1 MKRVVILGNFDG
13 VHIGHQ
19 NLIKEAI
26 KYANSHNLESV
37 VYTFSTL
44 PSNKKYLMTV
54 DEKISAIKDLGVDR
68 VYVEDFFDVK
78 NYTPQEFVK
87 EILKGKLNAIK
98 VFCGYNYTFGNNK
111 SGNVNLLSELIDTTV
126 INEIKVDGIRT
137 SSSTIREYIENGN
150 LELANKLLGKPFQ
163 ICGEVIHGKKL
174 GRVLGFPTA
183 NIRPNALKINI
194 PLGVYG
200 VKLKIEGYDKIY
212 TAIMNIGRTPTIT
225 NNNQVISETNILDFN
240 EDIYGKKITVYLY
253 KMIREEKKF
262 ENIEKLKEQMTKDK
276 QYWRSIANAYN

>member
-44 PSNKKYLMTV
+44 PSNKKYIMTV

>member
-1 MKRVVILGNFDG
+1 MD
-13 VHIGHQ
+13 
-19 NLIKEAI
+19 
-26 KYANSHNLESV
+26 
-37 VYTFSTL
+37 
-44 PSNKKYLMTV
+44 
-54 DEKISAIKDLGVDR
+54 
-68 VYVEDFFDVK
+68 
-78 NYTPQEFVK
+78 
-87 EILKGKLNAIK
+87 
-98 VFCGYNYTFGNNK
+98 NYTFGNNK

>member
-26 KYANSHNLESV
+26 KYAKMNNLESI

-44 PSNKKYLMTV
+44 PSNKKYIMTV
-54 DEKISAIKDLGVDR
+54 DEKIESIKDLGVDR
-68 VYVEDFFDVK
+68 VYIEDFFNVK
-78 NYTPQEFVK
+78 NYTPNEFVT
-87 EILKGKLNAIK
+87 EILKGKLKAVK

-111 SGNVNLLSELIDTTV
+111 SGNVDLLSNLIDTTI
-126 INEIKVDGIRT
+126 INEVKVDDIRT
-137 SSSTIREYIENGN
+137 SSSIIREYIESGN
-150 LELANKLLGKPFQ
+150 LELANKLLGKPFK

-174 GRVLGFPTA
+174 GRTLGFPTA
-183 NIRPNALKINI
+183 NIRPNALKIGV

-200 VKLKIEGYDKIY
+200 VKIKIEGYDKLY
-212 TAIMNIGRTPTIT
+212 TAIMNIGRTPTIS

-240 EDIYGKKITVYLY
+240 EDIYGKKISVFLY
-253 KMIREEKKF
+253 KMIRSEKKF
-262 ENIEKLKEQMTKDK
+262 ENIEKLKEQMLKDK
-276 QYWRSIANAYN
+276 EYWRSIANAYN

>member
-1 MKRVVILGNFDG
+1 MERVVILGNFDG

-126 INEIKVDGIRT
+126 INEIKVNGIRT

>member
-1 MKRVVILGNFDG
+1 MERVVILGNFDG

-111 SGNVNLLSELIDTTV
+111 SGNVNLLSELINTTV